1 MDKCKIAIIIPALNE
16 EATIA
21 NVVQSVKKHGT
32 VIVINDASND
42 NTEQEAI
49 SAGAVLV
56 SHEKNKGYDSALNS
70 GFIKAKELDCKFVIT
85 YDADGQHTLESV
97 EQYIRLLKQGFLIV
111 IGIRNKLQR
120 VSEYIFS
127 WVAVRRWGI
136 KDPLCGMKAYH
147 IDIFNQL
154 GTFDSYRS
162 IGTELA
168 IFAANQNI
176 KIAQQHIK
184 TKERQDRTRFG
195 SRIFT
200 NMIILRSLWIG
211 YRKY

>member
-1 MDKCKIAIIIPALNE
+1 MDKHKVAIIIPALNE
-16 EATIA
+16 ESTIA
-21 NVVQSVKKHGT
+21 GVVKSVKKYGI
-32 VIVINDASND
+32 VIVIDDFSSD
-42 NTEQEAI
+42 NTLQEAI
-49 SAGAVLV
+49 SAGAVV
-56 SHEKNKGYDSALNS
+56 INHKKNKGYDSALNS

-85 YDADGQHTLESV
+85 FDADGQHSLESI
-97 EQYIRLLKQGFLIV
+97 EDYITLLKQGFVVIV
-111 IGIRNKLQR
+111 GIRNKLQR

-127 WVAVRRWGI
+127 WVAFRRWGI

-154 GTFDSYRS
+154 GAFDSYRS

-184 TKERQDRTRFG
+184 TSDRKDNPRFG
-195 SRIFT
+195 SRIFV

-211 YRKY
+211 FRKY